1 MTERRDMHE
10 GLDPAAAAALRALRE
25 EEAVP
30 DAARERVWARLAAE
44 TGAADEATGPK
55 RQGSWA
61 RSSGTWTIVALA
73 AAALVL
79 LASRVG
85 VIDRLVASRGGEAAP
100 YTEVERAGG
109 GAAVVEAER
118 AVSGAQAPAAGD
130 RAVEAARPAVE
141 ARAVEAA
148 PAAAVTGPE
157 GHVPQGEAASP
168 EGHVRKDVAGETPA
182 EGRAGRRAGRTT
194 QGGAASEARPAE
206 EEAGALAA
214 EAEAL
219 ARAQAAIQDGEA
231 AAALDELA
239 AYARRFP
246 HGVLREEHDAL
257 RAIALCS
264 DGRSREGRGEAQAFL
279 RARPASALAER
290 VRGACL
296 AP

>member
-44 TGAADEATGPK
+44 TGAADEVTGPK

-61 RSSGTWTIVALA
+61 RSSGTWTIVVLA

-109 GAAVVEAER
+109 GAAVVEAQ
-118 AVSGAQAPAAGD
+118 GPAAGA
-130 RAVEAARPAVE
+130 RAVEAAGPEVE
-141 ARAVEAA
+141 ARAVED
-148 PAAAVTGPE
+148 AAAVVAGPA
-157 GHVPQGEAASP
+157 GDVPQGEAESP
-168 EGHVRKDVAGETPA
+168 EGHVRKDVSGETPV

-194 QGGAASEARPAE
+194 QGGAGEARPAE

-219 ARAQAAIQDGEA
+219 ARAQAAIQDGKA

-246 HGVLREEHDAL
+246 RGVLREEHDAL

-264 DGRSREGRGEAQAFL
+264 VGRSREGRGEAQAFL
-279 RARPASALAER
+279 LARPESALAER

-296 AP
+296 EP